1 MDWDQGKTLETETER
16 RPASFPD
23 PSPLTQAKGKVC
35 CCFQGAGDLNI
46 FKLLILFISSY
57 NHLFF
62 FSHGYIIKWNCCI
75 PGRPYTRS
83 LDSITVTWKL
93 WYPSSK
99 HQAADQNLLWM
110 KLSIEWAQAHLSLD
124 GRETRLAG
132 GEQASLALKTLRT
145 LDVHSFRMGSDIAP
159 HNNKDNKKS
168 AKKPPLCAWHGAKHL
183 SCIILFNPHNIIR
196 RELLLLL

>member
-23 PSPLTQAKGKVC
+23 PSPLTQAKGKKYAVVSRVQEIST
-35 CCFQGAGDLNI
+35 FSSFWFYLS
-46 FKLLILFISSY
+46 LLITI
-57 NHLFF
+57 F